1 MEGWTRRNGHLLADF
16 SPQEAAVLRGLVGQ
30 VKDMLGARAEE
41 APQDELAELTGI
53 RTGPT
58 TPPEDRVLARLLPD
72 FVSGEEAEQGDAA
85 GALRSLHEPQL
96 LEAKIGVARTVLET
110 CPPLGGRVKLTG
122 EQADSWLAALNDV
135 RLALGTALDVE
146 EDMPEELP
154 EGDPRQEHLGVY
166 HWLTYVQDSLV
177 QALKS

>member
-1 MEGWTRRNGHLLADF
+1 
-16 SPQEAAVLRGLVGQ
+16 
-30 VKDMLGARAEE
+30 
-41 APQDELAELTGI
+41 
-53 RTGPT
+53 
-58 TPPEDRVLARLLPD
+58 
-72 FVSGEEAEQGDAA
+72 
-85 GALRSLHEPQL
+85 ALRSLHEPQL

-154 EGDPRQEHLGVY
+154 EGDPRQERLGEY
-166 HWLTYVQDSLV
+166 RWLPYVQDSLA
-177 QALKS
+177 QALMSGAQAAVEAGKLDAIGDEPGDQEGHWQQLDDHWATGVSAVLVREGTVSALDVRVGGP